1 VNGVLRYGHRLPST
15 PGAGGWETPLHFRLL
30 PRSASVVNFI
40 APRSSHNELLSLLP
54 PAGMERLRPHL
65 VRVGL
70 VNG

>member
-1 VNGVLRYGHRLPST
+1 M
-15 PGAGGWETPLHFRLL
+15 HFRLL

-54 PAGMERLRPHL
+54 PAGVERLRPHL